1 MPITDR
7 FLSGVRSRLSRALTA
22 RSLVAALVAG
32 AAGALIWA
40 LAWRCFGYAAPR
52 AAYLWIA
59 AVPLLAALAM
69 AILRRPD
76 THRAAAFADRHFSLK
91 DALVSYLDFAA
102 RPDGARPIYQLQ
114 RDATAAAITGKDPA
128 TIPLGVRRRA
138 LWLGAILTVVAAV
151 LAILPHS
158 PAVAAKLRAE
168 QETLDRSNTVAT
180 ELQQIV
186 EELIAGMDEH
196 EREVLKPETLR
207 AWAKELAPTKDQRD
221 MMKAVARFEQKIATA
236 AAGLEARKDAEVLK
250 LAAAELDASQLAD
263 AKQLA
268 RKLDAKDFQ
277 AAQQKLGEMKP
288 KQGNHANPDDLAKMR
303 QSSAKMKEIARRMA
317 NGARKRDFG
326 KTPANE
332 RLPGEAKELD
342 ELLKDLD
349 QAADAADKELQ
360 ADLDPG
366 EMEKME
372 KAGELDKDLQQ
383 LRARLG
389 KLDAGEKAKNR
400 LKALGKCAA
409 KANSFA
415 AGRSQT
421 LGLAQQMMAGIGGLK
436 PGTGH
441 TDGKRNER
449 DEARDNNNM
458 TKLEGNLGQGESQSS
473 VESAESGTGVSG
485 RGQSARERDF
495 RKQTESLVHRDDVP
509 EELKQG
515 IREYFERIHNI
526 PEDK

>member
-1 MPITDR
+1 MPITNR
-7 FLSGVRSRLSRALTA
+7 FLSAVRSRLRRALTA
-22 RSLVAALVAG
+22 RSLVAALVT
-32 AAGALIWA
+32 AAAASVIWA

-52 AAYLWIA
+52 AGYLWIA
-59 AVPLLAALAM
+59 AIPLLAALAM

-76 THRAAAFADRHFSLK
+76 TRRSAAFADRHFSLK

-102 RPDGARPIYQLQ
+102 RPDTACPIYQLQ
-114 RDATAAAITGKDPA
+114 RDATAAAIADKNPA
-128 TIPLGVRRRA
+128 AIPLGVRRRA
-138 LWLGAILTVVAAV
+138 LWLGTILTVVAAV
-151 LAILPHS
+151 LAMLPHS
-158 PAVAAKLRAE
+158 PAVAAKIRAE
-168 QETLDRSNTVAT
+168 EETLERSNTVAT

-196 EREVLKPETLR
+196 EREILKPETLR

-288 KQGNHANPDDLAKMR
+288 MKGERANPDDLAKMR
-303 QSSAKMKEIARRMA
+303 QSSAKVKEIARRMA

-326 KTPANE
+326 KKPANE
-332 RLPGEAKELD
+332 RIPGEAKEMD

-360 ADLDPG
+360 ADLDPAD
-366 EMEKME
+366 MEKME
-372 KAGELDKDLQQ
+372 KLDKDLQQ

-389 KLDAGEKAKNR
+389 KLDAGEKAKAR

-441 TDGKRNER
+441 SDGKRNER

-515 IREYFERIHNI
+515 IREYFERIHDT